1 MQCKL
6 FSLLGKMDKVLVNYI
21 AKEKKKGFSSEKI
34 KNTLIKAGHNVQKV
48 EEHINH
54 VFKEAAQT
62 DKKRVLIVSIVII
75 ILVLSAGIYFMS
87 SPKNKVREYSALG
100 TSLYR
105 EGKYEEAIEQFNKA
119 IELDSEI
126 SGPYRG
132 LGGAYLELKDYE
144 KAIEN
149 FEKSL
154 SINPNSPNTYNG
166 LGEVHYQIGDYD
178 KAIEYFKEAIN
189 IDSNYDKAYIGLGL
203 TYYYSLRKYKEAEEK
218 FNEALEINPNNFQ
231 AYTWLGL
238 MYLDLGKNDISKIEE
253 ARLIFEKSRGINQD
267 YWQTYFG
274 LGQYNYIKGN
284 YNEALDFLSEVEEV
298 HGFDFRSKLL
308 QARVLTKLDEYE
320 KAEEIFEQLKEYK
333 ESPYYCMLY
342 IVKGMVE
349 LDKEDIESSKNNYD
363 IALDVN
369 PRCTIF
375 AVTQELER
383 RLKI

>member
-34 KNTLIKAGHNVQKV
+34 KNTLVKAGHNVQKV
-48 EEHINH
+48 EEHLSH
-54 VFKEAAQT
+54 AFKEAET
-62 DKKRVLIVSIVII
+62 DKKKVLIVSIVIV
-75 ILVLSAGIYFMS
+75 ILVLSVFFYFMS
-87 SPKNKVREYSALG
+87 SPQNKVKKYANRGLDFYK
-100 TSLYR
+100 
-105 EGKYEEAIEQFNKA
+105 EGKFEESIEQFNKA
-119 IELDSEI
+119 IEINPEI
-126 SGPYRG
+126 SELYRG
-132 LGGAYLELKDYE
+132 LGGAYLKHGDYE

-149 FEKSL
+149 FEKAL
-154 SINPNSPNTYNG
+154 SINPNSSNTYNG
-166 LGEVHYQIGDYD
+166 LGEAHYQIGDYD
-178 KAIEYFKEAIN
+178 KAIEYFNEAIN

-203 TYYYSLRKYKEAEEK
+203 TYYYSSRKYKEAEEK

-238 MYLDLGKNDISKIEE
+238 IYLDLGKNDISKIEE
-253 ARLIFEKSRGINQD
+253 AKLIFEKSLGINKD

-284 YNEALDFLSEVEEV
+284 YNESLDFLSEVEV
-298 HGFDFRSKLL
+298 VYGFDFRSKLL
-308 QARVLTKLDEYE
+308 QARVLTKLGEYE
-320 KAEEIFEQLKEYK
+320 KAEEIFEQLNGYK

-349 LDKEDIESSKNNYD
+349 LDKGDIESSQNNYD
-363 IALDVN
+363 IALDVDS
-369 PRCTIF
+369 RCTRF